1 MVRAYQAGWGGWSGR
16 PGEDPAAVN
25 VSSRYSAHFGPNR
38 QVHGINN
45 IELITDRSLEI
56 NLREIAQVKKD
67 WPDRALIV
75 SLMVPCVEESWK
87 YIPPLVEATGADG
100 IELNFGCPHGMPE
113 RGMGAAVG
121 QVPEYVE
128 MVTRWCKTHCSLPVI
143 VKLTPNITDIRQPA
157 RAAHRGGADAVSLIN
172 TINSITSVD
181 LERMVALPVVGTQST
196 HGGYRGSAV
205 KPIALNM
212 VAEIARD
219 PQTRGLPICGIGGI
233 GSWRDAAE
241 FVALGCGAVQVCTA
255 AMLHGF
261 RIVEDMQD
269 GLARWMDSHGYQRL
283 SDFSGGAVGNTTD
296 WKYLDINYQVIAR
309 IDQDA
314 CIGSRPLPYRLRGH
328 LAPGHR
334 QPAPGRRYA
343 PLRSDRRRVRA
354 ATCARSPVRWRTASK
369 WCRRTPASPISTGPR
384 IRATPT
390 AKPPERRAAPASP
403 ADAALPRA
411 GTLPAPP
418 GPTTRNGVCRIDP
431 PSTTIRRGPADA
443 PGRPAPHGDS
453 RMSADSNY
461 SQQPVLAA
469 RKSALALSVVMLGLT
484 FFPPACGPA
493 APSAP
498 A

>member
-1 MVRAYQAGWGGWSGR
+1 MADLSIEFAGIKSPNPFWLASAPPTDKAYNVVRAYQAGWGGVVWKTL
-16 PGEDPAAVN
+16 GEDPAAVN

-38 QVHGINN
+38 QVQGINN

-67 WPDRALIV
+67 WPDRVLIV

-87 YIPPLVEATGADG
+87 YILPLVEATGADG

-143 VKLTPNITDIRQPA
+143 VKLTPNITDIRQSA

-196 HGGYRGSAV
+196 HGGYCGSAV

-269 GLARWMDSHGYQRL
+269 GLARWIGQPWLPAAVRFQRRR
-283 SDFSGGAVGNTTD
+283 GGQYHRLEVPGHQLPGD
-296 WKYLDINYQVIAR
+296 RPHRPGRLHR
-309 IDQDA
+309 L
-314 CIGSRPLPYRLRGH
+314 RPLPYRLRGH

-334 QPAPGRRYA
+334 QPARADGTHRYEVIDA
-343 PLRSDRRRVRA
+343 ECVGCNLCQI
-354 ATCARSPVRWRTASK
+354 TCPVENCIEMVPQDTGKPYLNWTQDPRNPYREAS
-369 WCRRTPASPISTGPR
+369 
-384 IRATPT
+384 
-390 AKPPERRAAPASP
+390 
-403 ADAALPRA
+403 
-411 GTLPAPP
+411 
-418 GPTTRNGVCRIDP
+418 
-431 PSTTIRRGPADA
+431 
-443 PGRPAPHGDS
+443 
-453 RMSADSNY
+453 
-461 SQQPVLAA
+461 
-469 RKSALALSVVMLGLT
+469 
-484 FFPPACGPA
+484 
-493 APSAP
+493 
-498 A
+498 